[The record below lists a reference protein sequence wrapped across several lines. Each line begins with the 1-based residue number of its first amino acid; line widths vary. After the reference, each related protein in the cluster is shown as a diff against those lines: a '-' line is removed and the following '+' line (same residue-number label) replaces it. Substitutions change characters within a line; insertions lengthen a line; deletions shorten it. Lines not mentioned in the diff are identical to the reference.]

1 MFVTIGNHIMSSNI
15 LTWLHGYIKFN
26 NYSFLIKVNI
36 FYIIFFSIMQ
46 LQSLK
51 KGIHLVDVEQLLASI
66 RQREKLD
73 VVKWF
78 TALYTKITEVPAGNY
93 SYHIIE
99 SQIFVICSLKAH

>member
-1 MFVTIGNHIMSSNI
+1 
-15 LTWLHGYIKFN
+15 
-26 NYSFLIKVNI
+26 
-36 FYIIFFSIMQ
+36 MQ

-66 RQREKLD
+66 RQKEKLD

-78 TALYTKITEVPAGNY
+78 TALYTKITEEPTGNY

-99 SQIFVICSLKAH
+99 RQIFLIDNLKAQ